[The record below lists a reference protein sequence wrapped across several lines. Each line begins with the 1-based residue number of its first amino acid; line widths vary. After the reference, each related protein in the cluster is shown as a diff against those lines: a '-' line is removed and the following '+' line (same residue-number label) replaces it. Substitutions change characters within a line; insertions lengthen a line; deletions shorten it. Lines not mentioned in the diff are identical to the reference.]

1 MKVQNLIYICSST
14 IVDINIK
21 IHRTVIVPVVLY
33 GCETWSLTFREEHML
48 RKIFGLKRDWVT
60 REWRRLRNQRLC
72 DLHSLPNI
80 IMVIK

>member
-1 MKVQNLIYICSST
+1 
-14 IVDINIK
+14 VDKNIK
-21 IHRTVIVPVVLY
+21 IHITVIVPVVLY
-33 GCETWSLTFREEHML
+33 GCETWCLTFRDVHML

-60 REWRRLRNQRLC
+60 LEWRRLRYQGLC